1 MRFIATSDH
10 ELEPVTEDLLD
21 PREDPT
27 RQPPEPVQ
35 APLIILR
42 LLWDQRAFILR
53 WAVRGLVIATV
64 IAVLVPNRYTAT
76 TRLMP
81 PENLGGS
88 SIAMLSAM
96 ITKTASPGLGGLAS
110 DILGSKSS
118 GALYMEALHSRTV
131 EDRVVNRFDL
141 RGVYWVRYME
151 DARKYL
157 DDNTS
162 ISEDRK
168 SGVITVMVT
177 DRNRRRSA
185 AMAQTYVEELNRLMN
200 EVSTSSARRER
211 IFIEQRLATVK
222 QDLHRAAEDF
232 SQFASQNTTLDI
244 SSQAKAMVEAGAN
257 LQGHLMAAQS
267 ELEGLETIY
276 TANNVRVRSLR
287 ARVDEL
293 RHQLN
298 EMAGGNPT
306 AVQAANSAAVPGSP
320 ASGGLGSSNQI
331 SDMIY
336 PSIRKLPLLGV
347 RWAEL
352 YQQAKVQETVYQL
365 LTQEYEMAKI
375 QEAKEIPTI
384 KVMDEAAIPERKSF
398 PPRLGFMI
406 LGTVLAAITGASW
419 VLGVVFWQAIETDDP
434 AKSFTLDVLRVQK
447 AWLLRKRLQLQGLF
461 SKPPSAQHA
470 RPERGRSA
478 ED

>member
-10 ELEPVTEDLLD
+10 ELEPVSEDLLD
-21 PREDPT
+21 PREDLSG
-27 RQPPEPVQ
+27 QPPEPVQ

-53 WAVRGLVIATV
+53 WAVRGLIISTIIAL
-64 IAVLVPNRYTAT
+64 LVPNRYTAT

-81 PENLGGS
+81 PESQGGS
-88 SIAMLSAM
+88 SIAMLSAV
-96 ITKTASPGLGGLAS
+96 ISKTAAPGLGGLAS
-110 DILGSKSS
+110 DLLGSKSS

-131 EDRVVNRFDL
+131 EDRVVNRYDL
-141 RGVYWVRYME
+141 RRVYWVRYME

-162 ISEDRK
+162 VSEDRK

-177 DRNRRRSA
+177 DRNRQRSA
-185 AMAQTYVEELNRLMN
+185 ALAQAYVEELNRLMN

-211 IFIEQRLATVK
+211 IFIEGRLATVK
-222 QDLHRAAEDF
+222 QDLHRAAEEF

-244 SSQAKAMVEAGAN
+244 SSQTKAMVEAGAD
-257 LQGHLMAAQS
+257 LQGRLMAAQS

-306 AVQAANSAAVPGSP
+306 AVPAANPAAVPGSP
-320 ASGGLGSSNQI
+320 ASGGQVASNQL

-352 YQQAKVQETVYQL
+352 YQQTKVQETVYQL

-406 LGTVLAAITGASW
+406 LGTVLAAITGAFW
-419 VLGVVFWQAIETDDP
+419 VLGVVFWQAIEADDP

-470 RPERGRSA
+470 RPERSGA
-478 ED
+478 DD

>member
-1 MRFIATSDH
+1 MRFIATSHH
-10 ELEPVTEDLLD
+10 ELEPVSEDLLYL
-21 PREDPT
+21 REDPT
-27 RQPPEPVQ
+27 GQPPEPVQ
-35 APLIILR
+35 LIILR

-53 WAVRGLVIATV
+53 WAVRGLIISTIIA
-64 IAVLVPNRYTAT
+64 ILVPNRYTAT

-81 PENLGGS
+81 PENQGGS
-88 SIAMLSAM
+88 SIAMLSAV
-96 ITKTASPGLGGLAS
+96 ISKTAAPGLGGLAS

-141 RGVYWVRYME
+141 RREYWVRYME

-162 ISEDRK
+162 VSEDRK

-177 DRNRRRSA
+177 DRNRQRSA
-185 AMAQTYVEELNRLMN
+185 AMAQAYVEELNRLMN
-200 EVSTSSARRER
+200 DVSTSSARRER

-244 SSQAKAMVEAGAN
+244 SSQTKAMVEAGAD

-306 AVQAANSAAVPGSP
+306 AVQAANPAAVPGSP
-320 ASGGLGSSNQI
+320 ASGGQGSSNQI

-352 YQQAKVQETVYQL
+352 YQQTKVQETVYQL

-406 LGTVLAAITGASW
+406 LGTVLAAITGAFW

-434 AKSFTLDVLRVQK
+434 TKSFTLEVLKVQK
-447 AWLLRKRLQLQGLF
+447 VWLQRKRLQLQGLF
-461 SKPPSAQHA
+461 SKPPSAPHA
-470 RPERGRSA
+470 HPERSGA
-478 ED
+478 DD

>member
-10 ELEPVTEDLLD
+10 ELEPVSEDLLD
-21 PREDPT
+21 PREDLT
-27 RQPPEPVQ
+27 GQPPEPVQ
-35 APLIILR
+35 APLVILR
-42 LLWDQRAFILR
+42 LLWDQRAFILQ
-53 WAVRGLVIATV
+53 WAARGLVIATI
-64 IAVLVPNRYTAT
+64 IAILVPNRYVSM

-81 PENLGGS
+81 PESQGGS

-96 ITKTASPGLGGLAS
+96 IGKTSTPALGSLAS
-110 DILGSKSS
+110 DILGTKTS
-118 GALYMEALHSRTV
+118 GALYMEALRSRTV
-131 EDRVVNRFDL
+131 QDRLVNRFDL
-141 RGVYWVRYME
+141 RRVYWVRYME
-151 DARKYL
+151 DARRYL
-157 DDNTS
+157 EDNTS

-168 SGVITVMVT
+168 SGVISVMVS
-177 DRNRRRSA
+177 DRNRQRST
-185 AMAQTYVEELNRLMN
+185 AMAQAYVEELNRLMN

-222 QDLHRAAEDF
+222 QDLRRAADEF

-244 SSQAKAMVEAGAN
+244 TSQTKAMVEAGAD

-298 EMAGGNPT
+298 EMAGANPAAIAGNPL
-306 AVQAANSAAVPGSP
+306 AG
-320 ASGGLGSSNQI
+320 NQLPNQP

-352 YQQAKVQETVYQL
+352 YQQTKIQETVYQL

-375 QEAKEIPTI
+375 QEAKEVPTI

-398 PPRLGFMI
+398 PPRIAFMV
-406 LGTVLAAITGASW
+406 LGTVLGCLTGALW
-419 VLGVVFWQAIETDDP
+419 ILGFVFWEAIEPDDP
-434 AKSFTLDVLRVQK
+434 AKSFVLEIVSVQK
-447 AWLLRKRLQLQGLF
+447 AWLRRT
-461 SKPPSAQHA
+461 
-470 RPERGRSA
+470 RERFRRT
-478 ED
+478 

>member
-1 MRFIATSDH
+1 
-10 ELEPVTEDLLD
+10 
-21 PREDPT
+21 
-27 RQPPEPVQ
+27 
-35 APLIILR
+35 LIISTIIA
-42 LLWDQRAFILR
+42 LLI
-53 WAVRGLVIATV
+53 
-64 IAVLVPNRYTAT
+64 PNRYTAT

-81 PENLGGS
+81 PESQGGS
-88 SIAMLSAM
+88 SIAMLSAV
-96 ITKTASPGLGGLAS
+96 ISKTAAPGLGGLAS
-110 DILGSKSS
+110 DLLGSKSS

-131 EDRVVNRFDL
+131 EDRLVNRYDL
-141 RGVYWVRYME
+141 RRVYWVRYME

-162 ISEDRK
+162 VSEDRK

-177 DRNRRRSA
+177 DRNRQRSA
-185 AMAQTYVEELNRLMN
+185 ALAQAYVEELNWLMN

-211 IFIEQRLATVK
+211 IFIEGRLATVK
-222 QDLHRAAEDF
+222 QDLHSAAEEF

-244 SSQAKAMVEAGAN
+244 TSQTKAMVEAGAD

-306 AVQAANSAAVPGSP
+306 AVQSPNPAAVPGSP
-320 ASGGLGSSNQI
+320 APGGQGSNNQI

-352 YQQAKVQETVYQL
+352 YQQTKVQETVYQL

-375 QEAKEIPTI
+375 QEAKEVPTI

-398 PPRLGFMI
+398 PPRIGFMI
-406 LGTVLAAITGASW
+406 LGTLLAAITGAFW

-447 AWLLRKRLQLQGLF
+447 AWLLRRHLQLQRLF
-461 SKPPSAQHA
+461 SKSPSAPHA
-470 RPERGRSA
+470 RPERSGA
-478 ED
+478 DD